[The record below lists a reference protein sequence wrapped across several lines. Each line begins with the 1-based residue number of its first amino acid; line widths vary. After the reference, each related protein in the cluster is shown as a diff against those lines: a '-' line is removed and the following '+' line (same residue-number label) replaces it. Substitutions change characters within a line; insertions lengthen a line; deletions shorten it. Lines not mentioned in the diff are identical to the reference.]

1 MASLGT
7 SSQSTR
13 ARIPLNSFLC
23 YTGNLVN
30 VVAVHFLEAIFNE
43 GVYTWV
49 LKIVTDGQTD
59 SLTNLIKCVVV
70 YRSYSYAFWSTS
82 LWAPDSTYTYMY
94 MYMVY
99 STYTYVHV

>member
-1 MASLGT
+1 M
-7 SSQSTR
+7 
-13 ARIPLNSFLC
+13 
-23 YTGNLVN
+23 
-30 VVAVHFLEAIFNE
+30 VAVHFLEAIFNE

-82 LWAPDSTYTYMY
+82 LWAPGIIYPHPFYKINNFNSLY
-94 MYMVY
+94 
-99 STYTYVHV
+99 